1 MRTGTGETQ
10 IVRDKNVQK
19 KKKRQKL
26 NKWRR
31 FVQ

>member
-1 MRTGTGETQ
+1 
-10 IVRDKNVQK
+10 VQK

-31 FVQ
+31 FVQWHRGEPE